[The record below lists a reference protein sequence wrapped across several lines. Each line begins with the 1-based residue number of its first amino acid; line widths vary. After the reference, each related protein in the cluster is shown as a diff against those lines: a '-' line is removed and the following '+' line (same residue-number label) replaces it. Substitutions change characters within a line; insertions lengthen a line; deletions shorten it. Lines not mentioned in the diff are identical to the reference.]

1 MAEGENLFYSLEFP
15 DTSIPFS
22 IRRSRRNFDMVSL
35 RDNDDSVAAVA
46 GVELFL
52 FFFFLRKKK
61 KKKKKEL
68 PKISLLNY

>member
-52 FFFFLRKKK
+52 FFFF
-61 KKKKKEL
+61 
-68 PKISLLNY
+68 